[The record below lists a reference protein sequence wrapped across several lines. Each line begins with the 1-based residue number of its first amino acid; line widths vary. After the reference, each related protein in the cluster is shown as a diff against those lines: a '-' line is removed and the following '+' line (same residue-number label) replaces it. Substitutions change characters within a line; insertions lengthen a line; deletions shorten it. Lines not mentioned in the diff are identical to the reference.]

1 MDIVQESE
9 DVHLVPTPASS
20 KAALYA
26 FTFGLIER
34 ILAGNLDQRAT
45 SGCFNNFL
53 QRLFHPKTQ
62 QPATWSDFK
71 CYLTVMQNRPQQLGN
86 ILTQLNQELLA
97 NIRWQSR
104 GKIIDHEIDLLQ
116 AAFNQYLLRAQSPTI
131 TLSEIEQSCEY
142 LQYDFILLMFA
153 ELRHEDNANSLL
165 KKWYINEG
173 YDLYCKASI
182 ENTAIAGT
190 FELAILGRYWH
201 TNIRV
206 IHDQTIN
213 MIHSEIEPQ
222 AHMAPITL
230 VSNAFSDWSYKPPS
244 NSSYWATVEQ
254 ISIWKTGESLQP
266 PTKKHKKHKQPK
278 FKRILKTNAQWLC
291 AGIKRF
297 LQNGQPADLA
307 AFGRFTVLL
316 NDIAISGEIPSVNSC
331 YLVNP
336 QQYFNLDHPSADPVI
351 ANKIHAFSLR
361 YFNRIMQSAKYEIIQ
376 IITATHTAAQ
386 QLQAQCPN
394 EGRQRA
400 YAELASLC
408 TGLLGA
414 ATDQTSLPVVAC
426 KLFANKIGDLLTII
440 CNDPRDTTT
449 QIINNVLTIDRF
461 LVASQPQ
468 AYANAI
474 VMLLAELKAMA
485 NKAVG
490 PKMKQQAARLQV
502 WFEQISM
509 HGMSN
514 ELPDRFPD
522 LLAKFTQTLKEHPE
536 LYDLLT
542 SFDTLFNTDL
552 NETLV
557 SDLTRPV
564 SKFL

>member
-1 MDIVQESE
+1 
-9 DVHLVPTPASS
+9 
-20 KAALYA
+20 
-26 FTFGLIER
+26 
-34 ILAGNLDQRAT
+34 
-45 SGCFNNFL
+45 
-53 QRLFHPKTQ
+53 
-62 QPATWSDFK
+62 
-71 CYLTVMQNRPQQLGN
+71 
-86 ILTQLNQELLA
+86 
-97 NIRWQSR
+97 
-104 GKIIDHEIDLLQ
+104 
-116 AAFNQYLLRAQSPTI
+116 
-131 TLSEIEQSCEY
+131 
-142 LQYDFILLMFA
+142 MFA

-316 NDIAISGEIPSVNSC
+316 NDIA
-331 YLVNP
+331 
-336 QQYFNLDHPSADPVI
+336 
-351 ANKIHAFSLR
+351 
-361 YFNRIMQSAKYEIIQ
+361 
-376 IITATHTAAQ
+376 THTAAQ

-394 EGRQRA
+394 EGLQQA